1 MSFLS
6 CPHLPTRPITSAV
19 VSCEVSLTMRK
30 MLEKRGVR
38 LFSNGKNPTLPTPV
52 SSHPDLS
59 VFDMGGGKILVDRAA
74 ELELPHDV
82 DICMG
87 SIPLTGVYPGDIA
100 YDACQIGQ
108 FLFCNPKYTA
118 PEILQLPLNLVP
130 VKQGYTKCSVAIVS
144 EKAAITEDIGI
155 AQMMDSVGIDVL
167 KLEPGFVKL
176 PGYSHGF
183 IGGASGKIASDIL
196 AFFGDISQHPQGDVV
211 IRFCEK
217 HGVSTLSLSDDELTD
232 FGSLIPLTE

>member
-38 LFSNGKNPTLPTPV
+38 LFLNGKNPTLPTSV

-74 ELELPHDV
+74 ELELPHDM

-87 SIPLTGVYPGDIA
+87 SIPLTGVYP
-100 YDACQIGQ
+100 
-108 FLFCNPKYTA
+108 
-118 PEILQLPLNLVP
+118 
-130 VKQGYTKCSVAIVS
+130 
-144 EKAAITEDIGI
+144 
-155 AQMMDSVGIDVL
+155 
-167 KLEPGFVKL
+167 
-176 PGYSHGF
+176 
-183 IGGASGKIASDIL
+183 
-196 AFFGDISQHPQGDVV
+196 
-211 IRFCEK
+211 
-217 HGVSTLSLSDDELTD
+217 
-232 FGSLIPLTE
+232 